1 MLVEVVSRLGKM
13 LVEWTAVV
21 ARHIVAMG
29 VNPKVG
35 WRFTF
40 PYILGFVAKN
50 AVAQVDAIFAFAVKA
65 MEDG

>member
-1 MLVEVVSRLGKM
+1 MTVGGDPQM
-13 LVEWTAVV
+13 
-21 ARHIVAMG
+21 
-29 VNPKVG
+29 G

-65 MEDG
+65 MENG